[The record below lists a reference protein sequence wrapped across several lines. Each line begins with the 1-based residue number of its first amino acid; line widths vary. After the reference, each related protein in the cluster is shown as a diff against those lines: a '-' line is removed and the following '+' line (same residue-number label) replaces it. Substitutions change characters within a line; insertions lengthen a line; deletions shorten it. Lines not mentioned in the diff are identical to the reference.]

1 MLQDKIVKNQE
12 ITDEEG
18 ICSLKS
24 HGKLQG
30 KQTKKQI
37 WGLKDFAI
45 CAPLRRVL
53 WDNKTAWGKGQRVKS
68 LFWSNDD

>member
-37 WGLKDFAI
+37 
-45 CAPLRRVL
+45 
-53 WDNKTAWGKGQRVKS
+53 
-68 LFWSNDD
+68 

>member
-18 ICSLKS
+18 IRSLKS

-30 KQTKKQI
+30 KTNKKTDMRFKGFCHMLSTQ
-37 WGLKDFAI
+37 G
-45 CAPLRRVL
+45 RVI
-53 WDNKTAWGKGQRVKS
+53 WDNETAWSKVQRVKS
-68 LFWSNDD
+68 LI